1 MRLWSLHPT
10 YLDTKGLLAC
20 WRETLLAQ
28 KVLDSKTTGYRN
40 HPQLQRFRATADP
53 LATVGNYLEG
63 LAVEAD
69 ARGYNFNR
77 ALILHPPTAGSVR
90 RLTVTTGQVGYE
102 REHLLAKLAVRDAER
117 EVRLAAADPP
127 LLHPAFEAVPG
138 DIESWERP
146 VTGAGVSRPG

>member
-40 HPQLQRFRATADP
+40 HPQLQRFRATEDP
-53 LATVGNYLEG
+53 LAEIGNYLQG
-63 LAVEAD
+63 LALEAD

-77 ALILHPPTAGSVR
+77 ALILRPPADGPLR
-90 RLTVTTGQVGYE
+90 LLTVTTGQVCYE
-102 REHLLAKLAVRDAER
+102 RGHLCTKLAVRDPER

-127 LLHPAFEAVPG
+127 ALHPAFGAVPG

-146 VTGAGVSRPG
+146 EAGRRS